1 MESSHQVSNCKDVY
15 VKSKNNDEVYYVLVE
30 LKSKKLKERIIGKKS
45 DNITP
50 KEAYQKYLNK
60 LYLTKR
66 HKTKYSGVFWRN
78 STTNGKKDKTYYI
91 VYNNELGKAVESSVG
106 KDSQGIGVNYSY
118 QKYLESVNNI
128 KLGEQP
134 PIKRKRRNIFT
145 LADAFTPYIAHAKT
159 EKKSW
164 AKDEELYTN
173 HLQEFHQQELISL
186 TKNDFNKL
194 KVKMLETYAPRT
206 VQYVLAV
213 ARQIINYAIN
223 EDLVKNYV
231 NPISNGKVKVKKIDN
246 AKIGFFTH
254 EQANLL
260 LEKLE
265 EYKGYTSHIY
275 ELTVFLLHTG
285 GRFSEVASLTWD
297 NIDFK
302 EKTIYFKSTKDG
314 NERHISMTKLVEEI
328 LKSLPNKKNE
338 LVLSTIKGTQIG
350 QMPKKWQQVVDTI
363 IPDNKTTVDR
373 TDDDGEFRELLSK
386 ERDLLKQQNKTRLT
400 THSLRH
406 THASWMAISGNFN
419 LMEIRDELGHKS
431 IKMTERYAH
440 LLPKERHRK
449 TNELFDNI

>member
-1 MESSHQVSNCKDVY
+1 MATNYDTKKRY
-15 VKSKNNDEVYYVLVE
+15 KTSK
-30 LKSKKLKERIIGKKS
+30 
-45 DNITP
+45 T
-50 KEAYQKYLNK
+50 
-60 LYLTKR
+60 
-66 HKTKYSGVFWRN
+66 GVFYRF
-78 STTNGKKDKTYYI
+78 STTNGKKDKTFYI
-91 VYNNELGKAVESSVG
+91 IYKDENNKTVESKVG
-106 KDSQGIGVNYSY
+106 KESEGVGVNFSY
-118 QKYLESVNNI
+118 QKYTESVQNI
-128 KLGEQP
+128 KHGETV
-134 PIKRKRRNIFT
+134 PIKRKRRKTYT
-145 LADAFTPYIAHAKT
+145 LADAFTSYIAHVKT

-223 EDLVKNYV
+223 EDLVKNYI

-246 AKIGFFTH
+246 AKIGFFTY

-265 EYKGYTSHIY
+265 EYKGSTSHIY
-275 ELTVFLLHTG
+275 ELTVLLLHTG

-297 NIDFK
+297 NIDFEK
-302 EKTIYFKSTKDG
+302 KTIFFKSTKDG
-314 NERHISMTKLVEEI
+314 NERHISMTKLVEKV

-338 LVLSTIKGTQIG
+338 LVLSTIKGTQIK
-350 QMPKKWQQVVDTI
+350 QMPKKWQQIVDTI
-363 IPDNKTTVDR
+363 IPKNKTTIDR
-373 TDDDGEFRELLSK
+373 TDDAGDFRELSSK

-406 THASWMAISGNFN
+406 THASWMAMSGNFN